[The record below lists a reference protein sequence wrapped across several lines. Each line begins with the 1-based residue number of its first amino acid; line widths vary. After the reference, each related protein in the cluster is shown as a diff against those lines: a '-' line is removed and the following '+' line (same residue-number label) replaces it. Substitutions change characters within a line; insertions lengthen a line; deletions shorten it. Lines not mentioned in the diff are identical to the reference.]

1 MNRHN
6 CIDTI
11 SDAGLSSSLPL
22 SWQSWLSD
30 GKNLLVLELTRA
42 VARLRVWNQRVRS
55 RRQLAEMDERLL
67 RDIGLSTE
75 QALHEAGKPFW
86 MD

>member
-1 MNRHN
+1 M
-6 CIDTI
+6 

-30 GKNLLVLELTRA
+30 GKNLIVLELA
-42 VARLRVWNQRVRS
+42 HAMAQLRVWKQRVQA

-67 RDIGLSTE
+67 RDIGLSAE
-75 QALHEAGKPFW
+75 QALREAGKPFW

>member
-30 GKNLLVLELTRA
+30 GKNLFVLELA
-42 VARLRVWNQRVRS
+42 HAMAQLRVWKQRVQA

-67 RDIGLSTE
+67 RDIGLSAE
-75 QALHEAGKPFW
+75 QALREAGKPFW
-86 MD
+86 MN